1 MLLNN
6 KKLNIVLRMKQNV
19 NSRKNY
25 SNYKLTHLKTKHSW
39 HLVDPS
45 PWPFVTS
52 IVVFMFFTGNV
63 MYMHRYIGGSE
74 LAILGLVGILLVM
87 YLWWRD
93 IVREA
98 TFEEQHTFAVQRG
111 LRLGMVLFIV
121 SEVMF
126 FFAFFWAFFHSSLVP
141 SPSIGGV
148 WPPTSILPIESVG
161 IPLTNTFLLLSSGAT
176 VTWAHH
182 AIISRFKKQA
192 VVSLLLTIILAIVF
206 TILQV
211 LEYCEAAFT
220 ISDSVF
226 GSCFYMATGF
236 HGFHVFIGTVCLLV
250 SLIRLVLNHFTETHH
265 FGFESAAWY
274 WHFVDVVWLFLFI
287 TVYWW
292 GGLH

>member
-52 IVVFMFFTGNV
+52 IVVFMFFTGNI

-98 TFEEQHTFAVQRG
+98 TFEEQHTFSVQRG

-126 FFAFFWAFFHSSLVP
+126 FLLFFGLFF
-141 SPSIGGV
+141 
-148 WPPTSILPIESVG
+148 
-161 IPLTNTFLLLSSGAT
+161 
-176 VTWAHH
+176 
-182 AIISRFKKQA
+182 
-192 VVSLLLTIILAIVF
+192 ILA
-206 TILQV
+206 
-211 LEYCEAAFT
+211 
-220 ISDSVF
+220 
-226 GSCFYMATGF
+226 
-236 HGFHVFIGTVCLLV
+236 
-250 SLIRLVLNHFTETHH
+250 
-265 FGFESAAWY
+265 
-274 WHFVDVVWLFLFI
+274 
-287 TVYWW
+287 
-292 GGLH
+292 